1 MRLSRRSLVA
11 GLVGAGAIGV
21 LPQAARSQSF
31 KARQYHPQPAASHLH
46 IFLAKLWDAVRVETG
61 GRLDVTIYAQNNGIP
76 IADPEILKQLQ
87 SGELEFF
94 VLNGNILSQAHPSA
108 DIQGIPFAFTTSE
121 QVTSLTDGE
130 LGTLMRDGLE
140 GAGVYLIPFGGM
152 ENGFKHITSVAKP
165 IRTAADLEGFR
176 MRTPGG
182 KLFVEFYK
190 ALGAEPRIVGFN
202 RLYQALAERQVDGQE
217 NPLVIAEENKLYE
230 VCKYLSLTN
239 HQWAGYNMIANS
251 AYWQRLPGDI
261 QDSVIRN
268 AKVYV
273 AQQRAFVR
281 AANAGLEKTLR
292 DRGMIVNTVDVDS
305 FRKRLIEANFYHD
318 WRRSTGEKAWAIMEA
333 TVGKVG

>member
-1 MRLSRRSLVA
+1 MILNRRSLVA
-11 GLVGAGAIGV
+11 GLAATGTVGIG
-21 LPQAARSQSF
+21 LRAARAQSF

-46 IFLAKLWDAVRVETG
+46 IYLTKLWDAVRAETG
-61 GRLDVTIYAQNNGIP
+61 GRLDVTVYAQNNGVP
-76 IADPEILKQLQ
+76 IADPEILKLIQ

-130 LGTLMRDGLE
+130 LGALMRRELA

-165 IRTAADLEGFR
+165 IRDAADLEGFR

-190 ALGAEPRIVGFN
+190 ALGAEPKIVGFN

-239 HQWAGYNMIANS
+239 HQWAGFNMLANN
-251 AYWQRLPGDI
+251 AYWQRLPADI
-261 QDSVIRN
+261 QDVVVRN
-268 AKVYV
+268 AKIYV
-273 AQQRAFVR
+273 AQQRTFVR

-292 DRGMIVNTVDVDS
+292 ERGMIVNTVDVDS
-305 FRKRLIEANFYHD
+305 FRKRLIGANFYRD
-318 WRRSTGEKAWAIMEA
+318 WRQSIGEKAWALMEEK
-333 TVGKVG
+333 VGKVG

>member
-31 KARQYHPQPAASHLH
+31 KARQYHPQPTASHLH
-46 IFLAKLWDAVRVETG
+46 IFLTKLWDAVRVETG
-61 GRLDVTIYAQNNGIP
+61 GRLDVTVYAQNRGIP

-108 DIQGIPFAFTTSE
+108 DIQGVPFAFTTSE
-121 QVTSLTDGE
+121 QMTSLTDGK
-130 LGTLMRDGLE
+130 LGDVMRDGLA
-140 GAGVYLIPFGGM
+140 GAGVYLIPFGCL
-152 ENGFKHITSVAKP
+152 ENGFKHITSAAKP

-202 RLYQALAERQVDGQE
+202 RLYQALAEHQVDGQE

-230 VCKYLSLTN
+230 VCKYLSMTS
-239 HQWAGYNMIANS
+239 HQWAGYNMIANN
-251 AYWQRLPGDI
+251 AFWQRLPTHVQNI
-261 QDSVIRN
+261 VIRN
-268 AKVYV
+268 AKTYV

-281 AANAGLEKTLR
+281 AANAGFEHTLR
-292 DRGMIVNTVDVDS
+292 QRGMIVNTVDLES
-305 FRKRLIEANFYHD
+305 FRARLTGANFYRD
-318 WRRSTGEKAWAIMEA
+318 WRQSI
-333 TVGKVG
+333 